1 MFHLAQLNIG
11 RLRGPLDS
19 PELAGFV
26 AALEPINALAD
37 HAPGFVWRLQT
48 EDGDATAIRAFDD
61 ALMIVNMSVWESVEA
76 LAEFTYSGD
85 HREVLRGRRQWF
97 ERMGEA
103 YVVLWWIPAGTT
115 PTVDEAKHRLEMLR
129 RNGPTAAAFTLRSPF
144 ASPDAMT
151 PEAAPDDWLC
161 PT

>member
-1 MFHLAQLNIG
+1 VFHLAQLNIG